1 MITQTIDQ
9 LNHSKLNRGDSTL
22 GTIAIA
28 LYIARLIHDCPQLSP
43 LVGIGATVAITLIPP
58 LTIKQHKLAWIGLGI
73 LLIPC
78 SVIFTQEPSHAI
90 LLTHIQN
97 FMANQLS
104 SGTNNTGVAD
114 IVDSSIDTMQGFNI
128 LFLVDALVLG
138 LKDLAQG
145 DLAKRW
151 LLPTD
156 SK

>member
-1 MITQTIDQ
+1 MIAQTIDQ

-28 LYIARLIHDCPQLSP
+28 LYIAHLIHDCPQLWP
-43 LVGIGATVAITLIPP
+43 LVVIGATVAITLIPP
-58 LTIKQHKLAWIGLGI
+58 LTIKQRKSAWIGVGT

-78 SVIFTQEPSHAI
+78 SMIFTQKPSHPV
-90 LLTHIQN
+90 LLTRTQN

-104 SGTNNTGVAD
+104 SGTNNTRVAN
-114 IVDSSIDTMQGFNI
+114 IVDSIIDTMRGFNI
-128 LFLVDALVLG
+128 LFLLDALVLG
-138 LKDLAQG
+138 LRDLAQG